1 MKELIIRTLT
11 GISLVVL
18 VAGSILLGPY
28 SFLVMSLLVYTL
40 SVVELNSLFSRV
52 PNRRKW
58 MQSVP
63 GYLLI
68 GIVFAGFEFHLHP
81 AYLLIPAGLWLF
93 TILRWGITPRGLLSF
108 LWLALPYASFLALGW
123 MMKADFQYQSHLP
136 LIVIALV
143 WINDTFAYLSGTW
156 LGKHK
161 MTPVLSPGKTWE
173 GFAGGVLF
181 TLLAA
186 FIAWKTMGILGEG
199 TWLAIS
205 LIVPLLGLAGDLF
218 ESGLKRTIKVKN
230 TGTLLPGHGGVLDRF
245 DSLLFVAPAVLI
257 LIILIKLIL

>member
-28 SFLVMSLLVYTL
+28 SFLVMSLVLFTL
-40 SVVELNSLFSRV
+40 SLVELNSLFFKV
-52 PNRRKW
+52 PNPRKW

-68 GIVFAGFEFHLHP
+68 LLVFAVLEFHLHP
-81 AYLLIPAGLWLF
+81 AYLLLPAGLWLF
-93 TILRWGITPRGLLSF
+93 TILRWGISPRGLLSF
-108 LWLALPYASFLALGW
+108 LWLALPYSSFLALAW
-123 MMKADFQYQSHLP
+123 MRGDFQYQSHLP

-156 LGKHK
+156 LGRHK

-186 FIAWKTMGILGEG
+186 FIAWKTMGILGEW

-205 LIVPLLGLAGDLF
+205 LIVASLGLAGDLF

-257 LIILIKLIL
+257 LVILIRLIL